1 MARRRLSQRQKE
13 RIEKIQERRRRQL
26 ATRVEGVLASGEQQ
40 PPREG
45 RVVARHGANLAV
57 KDARGRLYHCLSRQN
72 LGHIVCGDRVVW
84 QPIDTRNGV
93 VTALQERRSVLTRPD
108 YSGHEKP
115 LAANITQLI
124 VVLAPEPEP
133 TQYLIDQYLLTAEVI
148 GIQSLIAF
156 NKMDLLDANQRRS
169 FDERFAVYERIGYP
183 VVHTSARFEPG
194 LLPMIQRLKGHASI
208 LVGQSGVGKSS
219 LVDALLPDLR
229 VQIGR
234 LSEATGLGRH
244 TTSATTSYVLPQG
257 GELIDSPGVRS
268 FRLATLTR
276 AQLERGF
283 REFRPYLRRCR
294 FSNCR
299 HEAEPDCAL
308 VAAAAEGKIDVGR
321 LQNFRHM
328 AERLEDTNRARPR

>member
-1 MARRRLSQRQKE
+1 MVRRRLSQRQKE

-26 ATRVEGVLASGEQQ
+26 ATRVEGVLASGEQG

-45 RVVARHGANLAV
+45 RIFARHGANLAV
-57 KDARGRLYHCLSRQN
+57 KDERGRLYHCLSRQN

-84 QPIDTRNGV
+84 QPIDARNGV
-93 VTALQERRSVLTRPD
+93 VTALQERRSVLSRPD

-133 TQYLIDQYLLTAEVI
+133 TEYLIDQYLLTAEVI
-148 GIQSLIAF
+148 GIRSLIAI
-156 NKMDLLDANQRRS
+156 NKVDLLDETRRRT
-169 FDERFAVYERIGYP
+169 FDGRFAVYERIGYP
-183 VVHTSARFEPG
+183 VVRTSARFEPD
-194 LLPMIQRLKGHASI
+194 LLPLIQRLKGQTSI

-219 LVDALLPDLR
+219 LVDALLPDLK

-244 TTSATTSYVLPQG
+244 TTSATTAYSLPQG

-276 AQLERGF
+276 TQLEQGF
-283 REFRPYLRRCR
+283 REFRPFLRKCR

-299 HEAEPDCAL
+299 HETEPDCAL
-308 VAAAAEGKIDVGR
+308 MAAVDEGKIAACR

-328 AERLEDTNRARPR
+328 SERLPTHSARPR